1 MKQEIEELQKIA
13 SKKKISVKD
22 IVKSVRKVRPEIYD
36 EEYGE

>member
-22 IVKSVRKVRPEIYD
+22 IVKSVRKVRHEVYD
-36 EEYGE
+36 EEYGA